1 MKRRNEVVVGMFTA
15 VVLAIGI
22 ASAIWVGRGGFARG
36 YPLYT
41 RFTWA
46 ENLKEGQAV
55 RVAGVAVG
63 IVDHVKL
70 GFGYN
75 DVTLS
80 ITDKQFRIPKSSVAT
95 VQPVGIFGD
104 VQVVLTPKMPLDPNE
119 PAFAPGDTVPQGKP
133 PTSMSEV
140 LGRVDTIGIAIGR
153 ITAALDKELIASGG
167 IRDLRRTFGN
177 IAVVSANLQG
187 VSGDLRLIA
196 QRQDAGFTALL
207 KSWQSQQILDSMMMD
222 STFKS
227 VRSAAANL
235 SRATVTL
242 DSMSSELR
250 AALKSIEDSVTRG
263 RGSVA
268 RLLNDPTAILRIEG
282 ILAHMDSLMIDMKRN
297 PGRYINLSIFPKKQ

>member
-1 MKRRNEVVVGMFTA
+1 MKRRNEVVVGVFTA
-15 VVLAIGI
+15 VVIAIGI

-80 ITDKQFRIPKSSVAT
+80 ITDKTFRIPKSSVAT

-140 LGRVDTIGIAIGR
+140 LGRVDTIGMSIGQ
-153 ITAALDKELIASGG
+153 ITAALEKELIASGG
-167 IRDLRRTFGN
+167 IRDLRRMLASM
-177 IAVVSANLQG
+177 AVVSANLQG
-187 VSGDLRLIA
+187 VSGDLRQVV
-196 QRQDAGFTALL
+196 QRQDAAVAATV
-207 KSWQSQQILDSMMMD
+207 KSWESQKILDSAMMD

-227 VRSAAANL
+227 VRSAAANMN
-235 SRATVTL
+235 RATVSL
-242 DSMSSELR
+242 DSMSRELR
-250 AALKSIEDSVTRG
+250 LALRGITDSISRG
-263 RGSVA
+263 SGSVA
-268 RLLNDPTAILRIEG
+268 RLLNDPTAMLRFEG
-282 ILAHMDSLMIDMKRN
+282 ILSHMDSLVIDMKRN
-297 PGRYINLSIFPKKQ
+297 PQRYINLSIFPKKQ

>member
-15 VVLAIGI
+15 IVLAIGI
-22 ASAIWVGRGGFARG
+22 ASAIWVGRGGFKSG

-63 IVDHVKL
+63 IVDKVAL

-80 ITDKQFRIPKSSVAT
+80 ITDKKFRIPKSSVAT

-104 VQVVLTPKMPLDPNE
+104 VQVVLTPKMPLDPAE

-140 LGRVDTIGIAIGR
+140 LGRVDTIGQSIGQ
-153 ITAALDKELIASGG
+153 ITAALEKELIASGG
-167 IRDLRRTFGN
+167 IRDLRRMLASM
-177 IAVVSANLQG
+177 AVVSANLQG
-187 VSGDLRLIA
+187 VSGDLRHVV
-196 QRQDAGFTALL
+196 QRQDAAVSTMVR
-207 KSWQSQQILDSMMMD
+207 SWESQKILDSAMMD

-227 VRSAAANL
+227 VRSAAANMN
-235 SRATVTL
+235 RATVSL
-242 DSMSSELR
+242 DSMSRELR
-250 AALKSIEDSVTRG
+250 LALRGITDSISRG
-263 RGSVA
+263 SGSVA
-268 RLLNDPTAILRIEG
+268 RLLNDPTAMLRFEG
-282 ILAHMDSLMIDMKRN
+282 ILSHMDSLVIDMKRN
-297 PGRYINLSIFPKKQ
+297 PGRYINLSIFPPKK